1 MDIYPRSGAARDRF
15 VLEHRSGRADH
26 DPWRYQEVVVEEERA
41 ASGHPVRTATIFL
54 TGAECP
60 WHCVMCDLWRY
71 TTTTET
77 PRGAIPAQVDRA
89 RQRLERESP
98 PVTHLK
104 LYNAGSFFDP
114 RAVPEQDYEAVAA
127 GVAEFTQV
135 TVESHPSLIG
145 ARVDRFLDALN
156 AHRRGADRVARLE
169 VAMGL
174 ETVHP
179 DALERLNKRMSVAQF
194 ADAAHQLTRRA
205 ISIRVFLLI
214 GSPFVPSDQQDAW
227 LLESIDVA
235 FDCGA
240 SVIALIPTRDG
251 NGAMEALAASASFR
265 TPGLEDIERS
275 IELAHARFGR
285 RGRLFVDLW
294 DLERFS
300 ECQTCFR
307 ARRDR
312 LHVVNLEQ
320 RIPARIVCERHRG

>member
-1 MDIYPRSGAARDRF
+1 MDVYPRSGAARDRF
-15 VLEHRSGRADH
+15 VLQRRPGRADH
-26 DPWRYQEVVVEEERA
+26 DPWRYQDVVVEEERA
-41 ASGHPVRTATIFL
+41 ASGRPVRTATVFL
-54 TGAECP
+54 TGVECP

-77 PRGAIPAQVDRA
+77 PRGAIPAQVVAA
-89 RQRLERESP
+89 RERLQRESP
-98 PVTHLK
+98 PVTQLK

-127 GVAEFTQV
+127 AVAEFAQV

-156 AHRRGADRVARLE
+156 AHRPSAGAVARLE

-194 ADAAHQLTRRA
+194 ADAANQLRRRDV
-205 ISIRVFLLI
+205 SIRVFLLI
-214 GSPFVPSDQQDAW
+214 GSPFVPPDQQDAW

-235 FDCGA
+235 FECGA

-251 NGAMEALAASASFR
+251 NGAMEALAASGSFR

-275 IELAHARFGR
+275 IELALARFGR

-300 ECQTCFR
+300 ECQACFS

-320 RIPARIVCERHRG
+320 RIPAPIACERH